1 MTTSQRIFTQAQ
13 RELLAGALNRIIP
26 AEGGL
31 PGAGDLGG
39 AEYVE
44 GQVAKDN
51 GLRRLF
57 TQGMAHMEIT
67 AAGQG
72 GAFWELSPAAQD
84 TVLKQVERAQ
94 PQFFEALVL
103 HTYNG
108 YYTNPRVLQIIG
120 FNPADQVQPPQ
131 LLDTR
136 LLEKQRQR
144 APFWHRV

>member
-1 MTTSQRIFTQAQ
+1 MTTSQRIFTQDQ
-13 RELLAGALNRIIP
+13 RELLAGVLNRIIP
-26 AEGGL
+26 AEREL
-31 PGAGDLGG
+31 PGAGDLGV
-39 AEYVE
+39 AENVE
-44 GQVAKDN
+44 RQVAKDN

-57 TQGMAHMEIT
+57 NQGVAHIEIA

-72 GAFWELSPAAQD
+72 GAFLELPAAAQD
-84 TVLKQVERAQ
+84 AVLKQVERAQ

-108 YYTNPRVLQIIG
+108 YYTNPGVLQIIG
-120 FNPADQVQPPQ
+120 YNPADQVQPPQ

-144 APFWHRV
+144 APFWHPV